1 MSVKAP
7 CNEEAAETVS
17 DPELEV
23 SDAVDDVV
31 EEPQAMVLT
40 ERSTRIEKPK
50 ILRARCRLVG
60 ASVVTAAW

>member
-17 DPELEV
+17 DPDTEV

-31 EEPQAMVLT
+31 EEPHAMVLT
-40 ERSTRIEKPK
+40 VRSNRIEKPK

-60 ASVVTAAW
+60 ALVVTAAW

>member
-1 MSVKAP
+1 MSAKAR
-7 CNEEAAETVS
+7 CSEDAAETVS
-17 DPELEV
+17 DPDTEA

-31 EEPQAMVLT
+31 EELHAMVLT

>member
-7 CNEEAAETVS
+7 CSEEAAETVS
-17 DPELEV
+17 DPDTEA

-31 EEPQAMVLT
+31 EELHAMVLT

>member
-1 MSVKAP
+1 MSAKAP
-7 CNEEAAETVS
+7 CSEDAAETVS
-17 DPELEV
+17 DPDTEA

-31 EEPQAMVLT
+31 EELHAMVLT